1 MPLLWL
7 SLVFLGGIGL
17 SRLAGWPVNIWWG
30 CTLLGL
36 AVLAVQLFLLNRRPG
51 FPQLRLRLP
60 NPDGF
65 PASLIPIGLILTS
78 LALGGLR
85 YRAVQPKWDE
95 GFTGYYNDR
104 GVPAEVEGLVVRPAD
119 ERDHYTL
126 LTLRVEQLAVG
137 SEAVQQE
144 LEGLALARVVSGG
157 DWRYGDRVAV
167 SGALETPPEDEQ
179 FSYRDYLVRQG
190 IFSYLPNAGARL
202 LAREQGS
209 WLLGRIY
216 RLRTRA
222 LGSLYGAFPD
232 PEAALLAGILL
243 GVEAQIPEPVTE
255 AFRDSGTSH
264 IIAISGFNMA
274 IVAGLFAV
282 LASRWLGRRRGALA
296 ALLAIVLY
304 TLLVG
309 AGASVVRAAI
319 MSGLSLLAAQI
330 GRRGNGLNTLAITAG
345 LMALV
350 DPDVLWDVSFQL
362 SFLATL
368 GLVLYAGPLMDGF
381 VRLAERKVSNETA
394 RRIAKPVGEYFLFT
408 LAALLTTLPI
418 MVFYFQRFPLLS
430 PLANAM
436 VLPVQP
442 LLMILSGLAMLVG
455 MAAPAVGGVLA
466 ALAWPLSAYT
476 IRSAEFWAGFQGSV
490 LATGEISSLAA
501 WAFYAGLLFLS
512 FGRPRQLWQALWAW
526 LAGLQARAEQP
537 GWLRGMLAGAAP
549 AMGKLF
555 PYLLGGLALLTV
567 LVWRAALRAPDGR
580 LHLTLLDVGSGEAIL
595 IQTPDGRSLLVNGG
609 SSPSLLSDGL
619 GRRLPPGNRRLDFLI
634 VAGIEDEQIG
644 SLARVLERYPAE
656 QVLWAGKSG
665 GTRSARELEGYLA
678 GEGVPVVPA
687 QDGQVIDL
695 GQGAWLEVVS
705 ANQRGAAL
713 LVVWQDFR
721 AWLPVS
727 LDRET
732 LEALQS
738 DPGMGRMS
746 TALLTDGGYAP
757 LNPAGLLQKYQPQV
771 FLLSVA
777 AGDRRGLPD
786 AEVIDVLEG
795 YTLLRTDQD
804 GWIELATD
812 GRQMWVEVEK

>member
-1 MPLLWL
+1 M
-7 SLVFLGGIGL
+7 
-17 SRLAGWPVNIWWG
+17 
-30 CTLLGL
+30 
-36 AVLAVQLFLLNRRPG
+36 
-51 FPQLRLRLP
+51 
-60 NPDGF
+60 
-65 PASLIPIGLILTS
+65 GLILTS

-85 YRAVQPKWDE
+85 FQSAQPKWDKR
-95 GFTGYYNDR
+95 FTGFYNDR
-104 GVPAEVEGLVVRPAD
+104 GVPAEIEGLVVRPVD
-119 ERDHYTL
+119 ERDRYTL
-126 LTLRVEQLAVG
+126 LTIRLEQLQLG
-137 SEAVQQE
+137 GETLSQE
-144 LEGLALARVVSGG
+144 FDGLALARVASGG
-157 DWRYGDRVAV
+157 DWRYGDRIAV
-167 SGALETPPEDEQ
+167 SGELETPPEDEQ
-179 FSYRDYLVRQG
+179 FSYRDYLARQG
-190 IFSYLPNAGARL
+190 IYSYLQNAGARL
-202 LAREQGS
+202 LTREQGS
-209 WLLGRIY
+209 RLLGWIY
-216 RLRTRA
+216 SLRQRA
-222 LGSLYGAFPD
+222 LGSLYRAFPD
-232 PEAALLAGILL
+232 PEAALLAGSLL

-304 TLLVG
+304 TFLVG

-345 LMALV
+345 LMALA

-418 MVFYFQRFPLLS
+418 MVFYFQRLPLLS

-442 LLMILSGLAMLVG
+442 LLMILSGLAMLAG
-455 MAAPAVGGVLA
+455 MASPPIGGALA

-476 IRSAEFWAGFQGSV
+476 IRSAEFWAQFQGAV

-512 FGRPRQLWQALWAW
+512 FGRPRQSWQAVRAW
-526 LAGLQARAEQP
+526 LAGLRARAAQP
-537 GWLRGMLAGAAP
+537 GWLCGMLAGAAP
-549 AMGKLF
+549 AGGKLL

-567 LVWRAALRAPDGR
+567 LVWRAALSAPDGM

-595 IQTPDGRSLLVNGG
+595 IQTPGGRSLLVNGG

-644 SLARVLERYPAE
+644 SLARVLERYPAG

-678 GEGVPVVPA
+678 GEGIPVLPA
-687 QDGQVIDL
+687 ASGQVIDL

-705 ANQRGAAL
+705 ANERGAAL
-713 LVVWQDFR
+713 LVAWRDFR

-727 LDRET
+727 LDREA

-738 DPGMGRMS
+738 DPGLGRMS
-746 TALLTDGGYAP
+746 AVLLTDGGYAP
-757 LNPAGLLQKYQPQV
+757 LNPAGLLQTYQPQV

-777 AGDRRGLPD
+777 PGERRGLPD
-786 AEVIDVLEG
+786 AEVLNALEG

-812 GRQMWVEVEK
+812 GWQMWVTAGK

>member
-1 MPLLWL
+1 
-7 SLVFLGGIGL
+7 V
-17 SRLAGWPVNIWWG
+17 
-30 CTLLGL
+30 GL
-36 AVLAVQLFLLNRRPG
+36 AVLAAQLFLFKRRPG

-65 PASLIPIGLILTS
+65 PASFIPIGLILTS
-78 LALGGLR
+78 LALGGLSFQS
-85 YRAVQPKWDE
+85 AQPKWGE
-95 GFTGYYNDR
+95 RFTGYYNDR
-104 GVPAEVEGLVVRPAD
+104 GVPAEIEGLVVRPAD
-119 ERDHYTL
+119 ARDRYTL
-126 LTLRVEQLAVG
+126 LTIRVDQLQLGGETLR
-137 SEAVQQE
+137 QE
-144 LEGLALARVVSGG
+144 LDGLALARVASGG
-157 DWRYGDRVAV
+157 DWRYGDRIAV
-167 SGALETPPEDEQ
+167 SGELETPPEDEQ
-179 FSYRDYLVRQG
+179 FSYRDYLARQG
-190 IFSYLPNAGARL
+190 VYSYLPNAGARL

-209 WLLGRIY
+209 RLLGWIY
-216 RLRTRA
+216 SLRQRA
-222 LGSLYGAFPD
+222 LVSLYRTFPD

-243 GVEAQIPEPVTE
+243 GVEAQIPDPVTD

-319 MSGLSLLAAQI
+319 MAGLSLLAAQI

-345 LMALV
+345 LMALA

-418 MVFYFQRFPLLS
+418 MVFYFQRLPLLS

-442 LLMILSGLAMLVG
+442 LLMILSGLAMLAG
-455 MAAPAVGGVLA
+455 MVSPPIGGVLA
-466 ALAWPLSAYT
+466 ALAWPLAAYT
-476 IRSAEFWAGFQGSV
+476 IRSAEFWARFQGAV
-490 LATGEISSLAA
+490 LVTGEIRSLAA
-501 WAFYAGLLFLS
+501 WAFYAGLLFVS
-512 FGRPRQLWQALWAW
+512 FGQPRQRWQALRAW
-526 LAGLQARAEQP
+526 LAGVRARAGQP
-537 GWLRGMLAGAAP
+537 GWLQGLLAGAAP
-549 AMGKLF
+549 AGGKLL

-567 LVWRAALRAPDGR
+567 LVWRAALSAPDGM
-580 LHLTLLDVGSGEAIL
+580 LHVTLLDVGSGEAIL
-595 IQTPDGRSLLVNGG
+595 IQTPGGRSLLVNGG

-644 SLARVLERYPAE
+644 SLARVLERYPAG

-678 GEGVPVVPA
+678 GEGIPVLPA
-687 QDGQVIDL
+687 ASGRVIDL

-713 LVVWQDFR
+713 LVAWQDFR

-727 LDRET
+727 VDREA
-732 LEALQS
+732 LDALQS
-738 DPGMGRMS
+738 DPRLGS
-746 TALLTDGGYAP
+746 LSAVLLTDGGYAP
-757 LNPAGLLQKYQPQV
+757 LNPAGLLQTYQPQV

-777 AGDRRGLPD
+777 PGDRRGLPD
-786 AEVIDVLEG
+786 AEVIDALEG

-812 GRQMWVEVEK
+812 GRQMWVTAGK

>member
-1 MPLLWL
+1 M
-7 SLVFLGGIGL
+7 
-17 SRLAGWPVNIWWG
+17 
-30 CTLLGL
+30 
-36 AVLAVQLFLLNRRPG
+36 
-51 FPQLRLRLP
+51 
-60 NPDGF
+60 
-65 PASLIPIGLILTS
+65 GLILTS

-85 YRAVQPKWDE
+85 FQSAQPKWDKR
-95 GFTGYYNDR
+95 FTGFYNDR
-104 GVPAEVEGLVVRPAD
+104 GVPAEIEGLVVRPVD
-119 ERDHYTL
+119 ERDRYTL
-126 LTLRVEQLAVG
+126 LTIRLEQLQLG
-137 SEAVQQE
+137 GETLSQE
-144 LEGLALARVVSGG
+144 FDGLALARVASGG
-157 DWRYGDRVAV
+157 DWRYGDRIAV
-167 SGALETPPEDEQ
+167 SGELETPPEDEQ
-179 FSYRDYLVRQG
+179 FSYRDYLARQG
-190 IFSYLPNAGARL
+190 IYSYLQNAGARL
-202 LAREQGS
+202 LTREQGS
-209 WLLGRIY
+209 RLLGWIY
-216 RLRTRA
+216 SLRQRA
-222 LGSLYGAFPD
+222 LGSLYRAFPD

-304 TLLVG
+304 TFLVG

-345 LMALV
+345 LMALA

-418 MVFYFQRFPLLS
+418 MVFYFQRLPLLS

-442 LLMILSGLAMLVG
+442 LLMILSGLAMLAG
-455 MAAPAVGGVLA
+455 MASPPIGGALA

-476 IRSAEFWAGFQGSV
+476 IRSAEFWAQFQGAV

-512 FGRPRQLWQALWAW
+512 FGRPRQSWQAVRAW
-526 LAGLQARAEQP
+526 LAGLRARAAQP
-537 GWLRGMLAGAAP
+537 GWLCGMLAGAAP
-549 AMGKLF
+549 AGGKLL

-567 LVWRAALRAPDGR
+567 LVWRAALSAPDGM

-595 IQTPDGRSLLVNGG
+595 IQTPGGRSLLVNGG

-644 SLARVLERYPAE
+644 SLARVLERYPAG

-678 GEGVPVVPA
+678 GEGIPVLPA
-687 QDGQVIDL
+687 ASGQVIDL

-705 ANQRGAAL
+705 ANERGAAL
-713 LVVWQDFR
+713 LVAWRDFR

-727 LDRET
+727 LDREA

-738 DPGMGRMS
+738 DPGLGRMS
-746 TALLTDGGYAP
+746 AVLLTDGGYAP
-757 LNPAGLLQKYQPQV
+757 LNPAGLLQTYQPQV

-777 AGDRRGLPD
+777 PGERRGLPD
-786 AEVIDVLEG
+786 AEVLNALEG

-812 GRQMWVEVEK
+812 GWQMWVTAGK